1 MASLAGIG
9 LLLGVSLLGCSRPSS
24 VRVEVKNASG
34 VAIENVA
41 IVDRAET
48 GEVEQIFGE
57 TGELEV
63 DGSTT
68 VKIKD
73 FVGEGSYQ
81 LEVVFEDGRQ
91 LQGGGSYIEPGY
103 RMEETILADKIETES
118 KY

>member
-1 MASLAGIG
+1 MGSLVGVG
-9 LLLGVSLLGCSRPSS
+9 VLLGMSLVGCDRPNS
-24 VRVEVKNASG
+24 VKVEVQNASG
-34 VAIENVA
+34 VAIANVA

-57 TGELEV
+57 TGELEI

-68 VKIKD
+68 IRIED
-73 FVGEGSYQ
+73 FIGEGSYR

-103 RMEETILADKIETES
+103 RMEETILADKIETEY
-118 KY
+118 K